1 LCTAGAD
8 IKEMKDKSCEYLSS
22 VIDYFLTMFLEVAEA
37 YTANFLADWEVIT
50 KLKKPVIAAVS
61 GYAVCP

>member
-1 LCTAGAD
+1 
-8 IKEMKDKSCEYLSS
+8 
-22 VIDYFLTMFLEVAEA
+22 MFLEVAEA